1 MGFTT
6 LCRGLWPDCIE
17 YFTLEGNFCRCPQFR
32 NIWTQGQTTSLGAM
46 FPILCVKCMGSFTS
60 PANYLI
66 EDVLYCPYPRRMQ
79 CLTICSCQNK
89 GSTYSSVV
97 LRPWV
102 LVRSGAQ
109 PSAGH
114 SSALQPDG
122 SLDFLRDWLSL
133 FSWGLHHILF
143 DCPAHLRSISAT
155 LNLTW
160 YQLTFVWLGEE

>member
-17 YFTLEGNFCRCPQFR
+17 YFTLEGNFCRCSQFR

-109 PSAGH
+109 TH
-114 SSALQPDG
+114 DLLQGIPLLYNLMG
-122 SLDFLRDWLSL
+122 VWIFLEIDFLSL
-133 FSWGLHHILF
+133 AEDYITS
-143 DCPAHLRSISAT
+143 S
-155 LNLTW
+155 LTAQHTW
-160 YQLTFVWLGEE
+160 DQFQQH